1 MDKINTA
8 LGGGV
13 GRRRVKLFLE
23 KGGVL
28 RVGSIYARIL
38 CSIVNATTGI
48 PTQYLNNPRNPF
60 FKRDSLSFL

>member
-1 MDKINTA
+1 MLQSPLSNMGWGRGRGLSHVDKINTA

-28 RVGSIYARIL
+28 RVGSIYANI
-38 CSIVNATTGI
+38 
-48 PTQYLNNPRNPF
+48 F
-60 FKRDSLSFL
+60 